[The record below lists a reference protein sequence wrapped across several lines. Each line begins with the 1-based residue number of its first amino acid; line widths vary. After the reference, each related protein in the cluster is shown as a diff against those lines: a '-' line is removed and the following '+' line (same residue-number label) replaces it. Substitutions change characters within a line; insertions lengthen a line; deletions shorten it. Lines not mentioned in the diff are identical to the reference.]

1 MAVIRR
7 NNATTDA
14 EKLRNNLIKTE
25 VESKLG
31 LTTKEQGQIDAIA
44 KVQCAIAANFYEL
57 FKITSGSI
65 ENIRTVN
72 EKIKQIR
79 NRMKQ
84 LTQISKEPSIAELE
98 EKIRKRVD
106 PNQRISQIRTKEEL
120 EQARMEDDLEMV
132 AVTRAYETEGIAHAF
147 DKSMEKITNT
157 LDEFCQG
164 AKGDRNSI
172 KWIQARLMIKII
184 NKMSVE
190 AVGIVADQYDPT
202 NKIDLTK
209 IAEDATRCP
218 AMAYLEE
225 GTIEE
230 IKKIAEIA
238 QTPREIEILGA
249 IVDTVDLFEVELTK
263 LEKCARAI
271 REVEPTRELRDKII
285 KSVKALKGAT
295 QKEWLISQ
303 ITKRP
308 DMLKYYQERLH
319 SEEVT
324 ELLFMGYLQFGQE
337 KINGEEVFDKMKK
350 IAEAKPEM
358 EMRLVLALP
367 QLVHYQ
373 IFEEV
378 AQRIE
383 RNDESSIAA
392 VEKIISKELDEAL
405 EALYPKPKADRLK
418 EEGRIK
424 TEETRTKSKQETEKI
439 KLKQR
444 RIILVSD
451 ETYGKQIKNRLNEL
465 VEGEVV
471 LIEEENPSVK
481 YLKSIVRDGDIV
493 VIDASHI
500 GHSKSGAAVIAC
512 RRNNIPYRIGKQTNA
527 QRIIDGIKMAA

>member
-1 MAVIRR
+1 MVIIRR
-7 NNATTDA
+7 SGAATVA
-14 EKLRNNLIKTE
+14 EKLRRKLISTE

-31 LTTKEQGQIDAIA
+31 LTTQEQRQIDTIA
-44 KVQCAIAANFYEL
+44 KVQCAIATQFLEL
-57 FKITSGSI
+57 FKATSGNV
-65 ENIRTVN
+65 ENIRTIN

-79 NRMKQ
+79 IRMKQ

-98 EKIRKRVD
+98 EKIRRQVD
-106 PNQRISQIRTKEEL
+106 PNQRISEITNREDLGHAK
-120 EQARMEDDLEMV
+120 AEDDLEMI
-132 AVTRAYETEGIAHAF
+132 AVTRAYETEGVALAF
-147 DKSMEKITNT
+147 DKSMGKITQI
-157 LDEFCQG
+157 LDEFSQD
-164 AKGDRNSI
+164 ARGDRDSI
-172 KWIQARLMIKII
+172 KWKQARLMIKII

-190 AVGIVADQYDPT
+190 AVGIVAQEYDPT
-202 NKIDLTK
+202 NKVDLRR

-225 GTIEE
+225 ETISNIKE
-230 IKKIAEIA
+230 IVEKV
-238 QTPREIEILGA
+238 QSPREAEVLATII
-249 IVDTVDLFEVELTK
+249 DSVDLFEIDLEK
-263 LEKCARAI
+263 LEKLAQAL
-271 REVEPTRELRDKII
+271 REIEPTKETANAIAKSIKI
-285 KSVKALKGAT
+285 LKKT
-295 QKEWLISQ
+295 EHKEWLVAQ

-324 ELLFMGYLQFGQE
+324 EVLFMSYLQFGQE
-337 KINGEEVFDKMKK
+337 KINGEEVFGKMKK

-358 EMRLVLALP
+358 GIRLVLALP
-367 QLVHYQ
+367 QLVHYP

-383 RNDESSIAA
+383 RNDESGIVA
-392 VEKIISKELDEAL
+392 VEKIISKKLDEAL
-405 EALYPKPKADRLK
+405 EALYPKTKAHKIK

-444 RIILVSD
+444 RIILFSD
-451 ETYGKQIKNRLNEL
+451 ETYGRQIERKLNEL

-471 LIEEENPSVK
+471 LIDEETPSVK

-512 RRNNIPYRIGKQTNA
+512 RKNNIPYKIGKQTNA
-527 QRIIDGIKMAA
+527 QRIIDGIKIAA